1 MQITSTLL
9 VLLFLL
15 AAHVILLPLLKRRPV
30 FIKGLE
36 GALILG
42 VFLFPIERLFH
53 RQGSGT
59 AQPHSMREAMY
70 YTSGD
75 NLAG

>member
-1 MQITSTLL
+1 MDQPKINRRN
-9 VLLFLL
+9 FLKSI
-15 AAHVILLPLLKRRPV
+15 VS
-30 FIKGLE
+30 
-36 GALILG
+36 LILG